1 MGRLAGLFQPLD
13 FVNHTKQKQQELL
26 QLRQVKRTS
35 QDSTNELI
43 IWKMNPLVAPVTS
56 VKFRL
61 AFVHA

>member
-1 MGRLAGLFQPLD
+1 MTSSTPSLSIFNNMGRLAGLFQPLD

-43 IWKMNPLVAPVTS
+43 I
-56 VKFRL
+56 
-61 AFVHA
+61 